1 MTEVQ
6 ESGPAQVEPN
16 DVHAEDSR
24 KRSHY
29 ATLDELQSLAAG
41 SQIEVTRLAPTTIKG
56 YCGNLVVPDGGMSDL
71 LDEIKQSWGGGK
83 YQLRG
88 KCLAPNGRQIYAVG
102 AVQIDVAG
110 YPRADGK
117 EWLNGVWRP
126 IAMPSAGPMVIA
138 PQVGGGGQPSG
149 IEALLGPF
157 LQQAL
162 ASSLSG
168 DGGVSF
174 REMPALITAIAGL
187 TGNAPQ
193 RDSFTDLER
202 SLAIMQKLQSSREP
216 ERERAEPKDDLLGGL
231 GQLLPLLIAKFSQPT
246 PAPAPHPQYQYM
258 PPPPPYGAISSA
270 QLWEQMQ
277 AHGYAPPA
285 PQPPAMPGNWTAP
298 SNVEHT
304 QGQPSGYR
312 PPKPRDGL
320 PISSDDDE
328 SEEYEPLS
336 VDDIIADMAQRD
348 DAGRMAFLGELCSA
362 MGIDQAIVKDL

>member
-1 MTEVQ
+1 MTAEQ
-6 ESGPAQVEPN
+6 SEIY
-16 DVHAEDSR
+16 AEDSR
-24 KRSHY
+24 KKSHY
-29 ATLDELQSLAAG
+29 STLDELQSLAAG

-56 YCGNLVVPDGGMSDL
+56 YCGNLVVPDGGMCDL
-71 LDEIKQSWGGGK
+71 MDEIKASWGGGK

-88 KCLAPNGRQIYAVG
+88 KCLAANGRQIYAVG

-126 IAMPSAGPMVIA
+126 IAMPSAGPVMMA
-138 PQVGGGGQPSG
+138 PQVGGGQPSG

-187 TGNAPQ
+187 TGNTPQ

-216 ERERAEPKDDLLGGL
+216 ERERERAESKDDFFGGL
-231 GQLLPLLIAKFSQPT
+231 GQLIPLLIAKFSQPT
-246 PAPAPHPQYQYM
+246 PAPAPHPHFQYM
-258 PPPPPYGAISSA
+258 PPPPPHGSIPSREM
-270 QLWEQMQ
+270 WDQMQ
-277 AHGYAPPA
+277 AHGYI
-285 PQPPAMPGNWTAP
+285 PQASPTPSVPGNWTAP
-298 SNVEHT
+298 PVTVHNQST
-304 QGQPSGYR
+304 PPPQPQ
-312 PPKPRDGL
+312 PDP
-320 PISSDDDE
+320 DDE
-328 SEEYEPLS
+328 AEEYEPLS

-348 DAGRMAFLGELCSA
+348 DAGRMAFLGELCAA

>member
-24 KRSHY
+24 KKSHY

-71 LDEIKQSWGGGK
+71 MDEIKASWGGGK
-83 YQLRG
+83 FQLRG
-88 KCLAPNGRQIYAVG
+88 KCLAANGRQIYAVG

-110 YPRADGK
+110 YPRSEGK

-126 IAMPSAGPMVIA
+126 IPMPSAGPMVIA
-138 PQVGGGGQPSG
+138 PQVGGGQPSG

-187 TGNAPQ
+187 TGNTPQ

-202 SLAIMQKLQSSREP
+202 SLAIMQKLQSTREP
-216 ERERAEPKDDLLGGL
+216 ERERERAEPNNDLLGGL

-246 PAPAPHPQYQYM
+246 PAPAPAPHPQYQYM
-258 PPPPPYGAISSA
+258 PPPLPYGAIPSP
-270 QLWEQMQ
+270 QMWEQMQ

-285 PQPPAMPGNWTAP
+285 PPATSMPGNWTAP
-298 SNVEHT
+298 HSTVHS
-304 QGQPSGYR
+304 QSAKPGPQPQS
-312 PPKPRDGL
+312 P
-320 PISSDDDE
+320 DDDD

-348 DAGRMAFLGELCSA
+348 EAGRMAFLGELCSA